1 MLVESGTT
9 YHVRTLAVDDQSGT
23 RKPKT
28 LAEQSELENACKRST
43 RLGLFL
49 LDAKNKKDMKRRQNF
64 RVKKPSAQF
73 SPDPTGRTLSSTGR
87 T

>member
-1 MLVESGTT
+1 MLVESGTA
-9 YHVRTLAVDDQSGT
+9 YHVRTLTVGDQSGT

-28 LAEQSELENACKRST
+28 LAEQSELGDACKRST

-49 LDAKNKKDMKRRQNF
+49 LDVKNKRDMKGCQDF
-64 RVKKPSAQF
+64 RVKKPYAPF
-73 SPDPTGRTLSSTGR
+73 PLDPTGRTLSSTGR